1 MQSENCHPEV
11 RALSESKG
19 EPRRDPRHDL
29 AIVILA
35 GGRATRFPGKL
46 EATLEGEPLLARVYR
61 HVRDIAPTL
70 VAGRDTFSGALDALL
85 DCPIVVD
92 RWPNRG
98 PLGGLLSAAHET
110 GATRIFAV
118 AGDAPLVTANIV
130 QTLLAAWQDG
140 DEAAVPEHD
149 GQLEPLAALYDR
161 EALMRE
167 AWECIRGDDFSMH
180 ALLARLRVRRVTCD
194 AAVFAN
200 VNTSDDLAQLAE
212 TP

>member
-1 MQSENCHPEV
+1 MRNVQQH
-11 RALSESKG
+11 
-19 EPRRDPRHDL
+19 EPPRDL

-46 EATLEGEPLLARVYR
+46 EAALDGEPLLARVYR
-61 HVRDIAPTL
+61 HMRHLAPTL
-70 VAGRDTFSGALDALL
+70 IAGRDTFSGELDTLL

-92 RWPNRG
+92 RWPDRG

-110 GATRIFAV
+110 AASHIFAV
-118 AGDAPLVTANIV
+118 AGDAPLVTGEIFRA
-130 QTLLAAWQDG
+130 LLAAWQDG

-149 GQLEPLAALYDR
+149 GRLEPLAAIYDR

-167 AWECIRGDDFSMH
+167 AWECLRGEDPSMH
-180 ALLARLRVRRVTCD
+180 ELLGRLRVRRVACD
-194 AAVFAN
+194 ARIFAN
-200 VNTSDDLAQLAE
+200 INTSADLALLAE